1 MVLSNHVWI
10 FWLSW
15 ISSATVCVMF
25 GWRSPG
31 SRFWRERVGNRT
43 EQGGSVSEGENNI
56 ITALY
61 YDRMCRAEK
70 TLMSRR
76 LFRQFKYLSVDP
88 WHANKHCAKC
98 RCNPFIVRRLKLRA
112 KNVNGSVCKQTFAWF
127 RGYAPT
133 FTSMSATHN
142 RVCFLA

>member
-1 MVLSNHVWI
+1 MQTETTTKTNPTANTPWMSPAFFSCVDPIIPLGFGFVGVFGGFQWVRSMVLSNHVWI
-10 FWLSW
+10 FWFSW

-31 SRFWRERVGNRT
+31 SRFWRERVGNRG

-70 TLMSRR
+70 RLMIRR
-76 LFRQFKYLSVDP
+76 LFRQF
-88 WHANKHCAKC
+88 
-98 RCNPFIVRRLKLRA
+98 
-112 KNVNGSVCKQTFAWF
+112 
-127 RGYAPT
+127 
-133 FTSMSATHN
+133 
-142 RVCFLA
+142 